1 LGGAQVHV
9 RDLAVALQKRG
20 NDVSVLAGGG
30 GVLFDAL
37 LEHGV
42 FCRKLEQLVHP
53 IKPLRDGAA
62 FREIKTALRDLKPD
76 LVTTHS
82 NKAGLLGRFAAR
94 SLNIPV
100 IHTSHGFLFSDSPD
114 SPRGLFYR
122 LMEKIAARAGD
133 KVIAVAESEFKTAES
148 LHVIPAE
155 KLTMVHNGLGEADLP
170 RLQADPAL
178 EPPRLV
184 MVARFAA
191 PKDQATLLQA
201 LGRLKEKL
209 WTLTLVGD
217 GRGRSA
223 AEKMAGE
230 LGLSERV
237 EFLGVREDTASILAS
252 SQVFVLSSRREG
264 FPLSILEAMRAGL
277 PVIASDVGGVGE
289 AVEDGKTGFTVPV
302 ADVDALSERL
312 GRLIDDPA
320 LRQRMGEAGRE
331 RFLNRFTLDQMV
343 KKTLAVYNDVL
354 SKRGC

>member
-1 LGGAQVHV
+1 MGGAQVHV

-30 GVLFDAL
+30 GVLFDSL

-62 FREIKTALRDLKPD
+62 FREIKTALSDLMPD

-82 NKAGLLGRFAAR
+82 NKAGLLGRLAAR
-94 SLNIPV
+94 SLHIPV
-100 IHTSHGFLFSDSPD
+100 IHTSHGFLFSDNPD

-148 LHVIPAE
+148 LHVVPAK
-155 KLTMVHNGLGEADLP
+155 KLTVVHNGLGEIALP
-170 RLQADPAL
+170 QQKADPAL

-217 GRGRSA
+217 GKGRSA

-230 LGLSERV
+230 LGLSGRV

-252 SQVFVLSSRREG
+252 GQVFVLSSRREG

-289 AVEDGKTGFTVPV
+289 AVEEGKTGFTVLA
-302 ADVDALSERL
+302 ADVDALSDRL

-320 LRQRMGEAGRE
+320 LRQTMGEAGRE
-331 RFLNRFTLDQMV
+331 RYLNMFTLDQMV
-343 KKTLAVYNDVL
+343 DKTLAVYHDVL
-354 SKRGC
+354 SQRGC